1 MKKVFKLQVENRNP
15 ERQLEAVKNE
25 IRKYMKRERK
35 KKLPEDAI
43 YWDFD
48 CRFGENS
55 ETAEAVTAS
64 EIIIALDK
72 ALADKVSECYV
83 EILAKASMKKETASD
98 EEENNEQ

>member
-1 MKKVFKLQVENRNP
+1 VKKVFKLQVENRNP

-48 CRFGENS
+48 CRFGANS
-55 ETAEAVTAS
+55 ETAKVVTAT
-64 EIIIALDK
+64 EIITALDK
-72 ALADKVSECYV
+72 ALEDNVSECYV
-83 EILAKASMKKETASD
+83 EILAKASMKKETDSDSDD
-98 EEENNEQ
+98 EE

>member
-43 YWDFD
+43 
-48 CRFGENS
+48 R
-55 ETAEAVTAS
+55 
-64 EIIIALDK
+64 LR
-72 ALADKVSECYV
+72 
-83 EILAKASMKKETASD
+83 
-98 EEENNEQ
+98 

>member
-35 KKLPEDAI
+35 KKLPEDAL

-48 CRFGENS
+48 CRFGANS

-64 EIIIALDK
+64 EIITALDK
-72 ALADKVSECYV
+72 ALADNASECYV
-83 EILAKASMKKETASD
+83 EILAKASMKKETASESDD
-98 EEENNEQ
+98 EE

>member
-35 KKLPEDAI
+35 KKLPEDAVF
-43 YWDFD
+43 WDFD

-64 EIIIALDK
+64 GIITALDNASANK
-72 ALADKVSECYV
+72 LSECYV
-83 EILAKASMKKETASD
+83 EIVAKASMKKETASD
-98 EEENNEQ
+98 EEE

>member
-35 KKLPEDAI
+35 KKLPEDAVF
-43 YWDFD
+43 WDFD

-55 ETAEAVTAS
+55 ETAKAVTAA
-64 EIIIALDK
+64 EIITALDK
-72 ALADKVSECYV
+72 ALADNASECYV
-83 EILAKASMKKETASD
+83 EILAKASMKKETAPD
-98 EEENNEQ
+98 EEE